1 MQKTPL
7 SNGVGFQRVAS
18 SRLHIEKGRP
28 HASHDQPIH
37 QRPKRHAH
45 WRLQNRQMTSILR
58 QMPNHKARSHPAN
71 TVVVH
76 THPLVK
82 DGLGAG
88 AYSDL
93 RSALGV
99 SDQKLADSLS
109 IPMRT
114 LQRRL
119 GRGRFMPDESDR
131 IARLSRIYQR
141 AREVLESADSA
152 REWMQTPNPSVGFA
166 VPLELCSTDPGCV
179 EVERLLYRIEYGVF

>member
-1 MQKTPL
+1 
-7 SNGVGFQRVAS
+7 
-18 SRLHIEKGRP
+18 
-28 HASHDQPIH
+28 
-37 QRPKRHAH
+37 
-45 WRLQNRQMTSILR
+45 
-58 QMPNHKARSHPAN
+58 MPNHKANPAN
-71 TVVVH
+71 AVLAH
-76 THPLVK
+76 THSLVK
-82 DGLGAG
+82 DGLGAS

-131 IARLSRIYQR
+131 LARLSRIYQR
-141 AREVLESADSA
+141 AREVFDSADSA
-152 REWMQTPNPSVGFA
+152 REWMQTPNPSIGFA

-179 EVERLLYRIEYGVF
+179 EVERVLYRIEYGVF

>member
-1 MQKTPL
+1 M
-7 SNGVGFQRVAS
+7 
-18 SRLHIEKGRP
+18 
-28 HASHDQPIH
+28 
-37 QRPKRHAH
+37 
-45 WRLQNRQMTSILR
+45 RLQNRQMTSILR

-82 DGLGAG
+82 DGLGAD

-131 IARLSRIYQR
+131 IARLSRIFQR

>member
-1 MQKTPL
+1 M
-7 SNGVGFQRVAS
+7 
-18 SRLHIEKGRP
+18 
-28 HASHDQPIH
+28 
-37 QRPKRHAH
+37 
-45 WRLQNRQMTSILR
+45 LR
-58 QMPNHKARSHPAN
+58 QMPNHRARSHPTN
-71 TVVVH
+71 VVLVH

-82 DGLGAG
+82 EGFGADV
-88 AYSDL
+88 YSDL

-119 GRGRFMPDESDR
+119 ERGRFMPDESDR

-141 AREVLESADSA
+141 AREVFESADSA
-152 REWMQTPNPSVGFA
+152 REWMQTPNPSIGFA

-179 EVERLLYRIEYGVF
+179 EIERLLYRIEYGVF

>member
-1 MQKTPL
+1 MPGSKKSGKDKQIDD
-7 SNGVGFQRVAS
+7 V
-18 SRLHIEKGRP
+18 
-28 HASHDQPIH
+28 
-37 QRPKRHAH
+37 
-45 WRLQNRQMTSILR
+45 RLQNRQMTSMLR
-58 QMPNHKARSHPAN
+58 QMPNHKASPADA
-71 TVVVH
+71 VLVH

-82 DGLGAG
+82 DGLEAG
-88 AYSDL
+88 AYSNL

-119 GRGRFMPDESDR
+119 RRGRFMPDESDR

-141 AREVLESADSA
+141 AREVFDSADSA
-152 REWMQTPNPSVGFA
+152 REWMQTPNPSIGFA

-179 EVERLLYRIEYGVF
+179 EVERVLHRIEYGVF